1 MSVADRNQLPPGS
14 GAKPSPTEESIR
26 QHLEKILASPQFVNS
41 SNLQKFLRFI
51 VDKTLAGESTDI
63 KGYTVATEVL
73 GREADFDPNLDSA
86 VRMLAGRLRRALER
100 YYQAQGKS
108 DAVLIDVPRGAYVP
122 VFRSV
127 SHEEGAGVVLPGVHQ
142 EPIPA
147 LPSGP
152 SVAVMPL
159 LNLTG
164 DRRQEFFAD
173 GLAEE
178 ITNELARY
186 QDLRVIAFQS
196 TLRWKNVKLDA
207 REVGRDL
214 NIRFFLEGS
223 IRKEAGLIKITVR
236 LVDTVHGLQVW
247 GDQYQRQLKPDKL
260 IALQEEIAQKVAG
273 RIGSEYGIIPRNLSK
288 ESRKK
293 PPGFLDTYEA
303 ILRCYH
309 HFADL
314 TPETFEE
321 ALRVL
326 EQGVTREPECGL
338 AWSLL
343 AFLYFN
349 NYILQFSPLKTPVEK
364 TLVFVTKGVSL
375 DSQNQTVRASMVFL
389 RFFRNERDLFLLEAE
404 KAIALNPNSPF
415 LAGYLGWLLALY
427 GEWDRGLAI
436 LGKGMEMN
444 PHYPGWFRMAP
455 YFYFYQQSKYT
466 EALREAQQFLMPQ
479 FFWDPL
485 LRAAAFGQL
494 GRDQEAAQALT
505 ELLAVKPDFPSQ
517 ARFLIGCFAKSP
529 YLVEGLLDGLRLAG
543 LEI

>member
-1 MSVADRNQLPPGS
+1 VAVEPIDPPPPRPGT
-14 GAKPSPTEESIR
+14 KPSPTDESVR
-26 QHLEKILASPQFVNS
+26 QELEKILTSPQFVNS
-41 SNLQKFLRFI
+41 PILHNFLRFI
-51 VDKTLAGESTDI
+51 VEKTLAGESTSL
-63 KGYTVATEVL
+63 KAYRVATEAL
-73 GREADFDPNLDSA
+73 GKEVDFDPNLDPA
-86 VRMLAGRLRRALER
+86 VRILAGRLRRALAQ
-100 YYQAQGKS
+100 YYQERGKN

-122 VFRSV
+122 GFRSISPV
-127 SHEEGAGVVLPGVHQ
+127 GGVGVVISGVRQ
-142 EPIPA
+142 EPILA

-152 SVAVMPL
+152 SVAVLPL
-159 LNLTG
+159 INLTG

-186 QDLRVIAFQS
+186 QDLRVIGFQS
-196 TLRWKNVKLDA
+196 TLRYKNVKYDA
-207 REVGRDL
+207 REMGRDL

-223 IRKEAGLIKITVR
+223 IRKETRLIKITVR
-236 LVDTVHGLQVW
+236 LVDTLNGLQVW

-293 PPGFLDTYEA
+293 PPESLDTYEA

-321 ALRVL
+321 ALRAL
-326 EQGVTREPECGL
+326 EQAVTREPECGL

-343 AFLYFN
+343 GILYFN
-349 NYILQFSPLKTPVEK
+349 NYILQFSPLKTTVEK
-364 TLVFVTKGVSL
+364 APVFITKGVSL

-389 RFFRNERDLFLLEAE
+389 QFFLNERDLFLLEAE
-404 KAIALNPNSPF
+404 KALALNPQSPF
-415 LAGYLGWLLALY
+415 LTGYLGWLLALY
-427 GEWDRGLAI
+427 GDWDRGLAI
-436 LGKGMEMN
+436 LGKGMELN
-444 PHYPGWFRMAP
+444 PHCPGWFHMAP
-455 YFYFYQQSKYT
+455 YFYFYHQGRYL
-466 EALREAQQFLMPQ
+466 EALQEAQQFQMPQ

-485 LRAAAFGQL
+485 MRAAALCQL

-505 ELLAVKPDFPSQ
+505 QLLAVKPDFPSQ
-517 ARFLIGCFAKSP
+517 ARFLVGCFAKSP
-529 YLVEGLLDGLRLAG
+529 HLVEGLLDGLRLAG
-543 LEI
+543 LKI